1 VFLKIQIKYL
11 LVDWIKILIFV
22 GQMRL
27 NLYNSDFLGVLA
39 STLCICHCLGTPFL
53 FVAQANAINCCE
65 FVPFWWKS
73 FNFFFIFLS
82 FFAIYYSARRTSKNF
97 MKILFWSSWIA
108 LTALLLNELFEL
120 AHLTE
125 LPIYLASSMLV
136 FLHFYNLKYCQCKD
150 DECCIHDPK

>member
-1 VFLKIQIKYL
+1 MFLKIQIKYL
-11 LVDWIKILIFV
+11 LIDWIKILIFV

-27 NLYNSDFLGVLA
+27 NLSNSDFLGVLV
-39 STLCICHCLGTPFL
+39 STMCIFHCLGTPFL

-65 FVPFWWKS
+65 VVPFWWKS
-73 FNFFFIFLS
+73 LNFFFIFLS

-97 MKILFWSSWIA
+97 MKTLFWSCWIA

-125 LPIYLASSMLV
+125 LPIY
-136 FLHFYNLKYCQCKD
+136 
-150 DECCIHDPK
+150 

>member
-1 VFLKIQIKYL
+1 
-11 LVDWIKILIFV
+11 
-22 GQMRL
+22 
-27 NLYNSDFLGVLA
+27 
-39 STLCICHCLGTPFL
+39 
-53 FVAQANAINCCE
+53 
-65 FVPFWWKS
+65 
-73 FNFFFIFLS
+73 
-82 FFAIYYSARRTSKNF
+82 
-97 MKILFWSSWIA
+97 MKTLFWSSWIA

>member
-1 VFLKIQIKYL
+1 
-11 LVDWIKILIFV
+11 
-22 GQMRL
+22 MRL

-97 MKILFWSSWIA
+97 MKTLFWSSWIV

-125 LPIYLASSMLV
+125 LPIYLTSSLLV